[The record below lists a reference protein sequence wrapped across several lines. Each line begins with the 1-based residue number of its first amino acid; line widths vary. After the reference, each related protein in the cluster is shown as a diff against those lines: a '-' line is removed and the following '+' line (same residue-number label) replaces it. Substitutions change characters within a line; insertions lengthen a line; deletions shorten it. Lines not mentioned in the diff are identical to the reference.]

1 MERTTSDT
9 ACDASRIWTTS
20 VKESG
25 MAHSGMKP
33 RTTAD
38 GMKYVIL
45 PKTAVAAK
53 IPASTPGNVCCTAM
67 TSTLVGTLEN
77 SVARIAEPAR
87 RSGDRIVRPLRS
99 LEARYVL
106 KWNAPRKEADKIP
119 KTIAPIAPQT
129 ERPRRTDKTPATSRS
144 PEFRR
149 KLAER
154 SLNFSNP

>member
-1 MERTTSDT
+1 VPDDKTASVRAFRRRGKVGIDPPVCDTSMGKKT
-9 ACDASRIWTTS
+9 
-20 VKESG
+20 
-25 MAHSGMKP
+25 

-99 LEARYVL
+99 LDARYLVN
-106 KWNAPRKEADKIP
+106 WNAPRKEAEKSA
-119 KTIAPIAPQT
+119 KTIAQHAHQT
-129 ERPRRTDKTPATSRS
+129 ERPRG
-144 PEFRR
+144 PEQ
-149 KLAER
+149 
-154 SLNFSNP
+154 

>member
-1 MERTTSDT
+1 MDRPGGDT
-9 ACDASRIWTTS
+9 VMGTKT
-20 VKESG
+20 
-25 MAHSGMKP
+25 

-106 KWNAPRKEADKIP
+106 KWKAPKNEADKIP

-129 ERPRRTDKTPATSRS
+129 ERPRRD
-144 PEFRR
+144 R
-149 KLAER
+149 K
-154 SLNFSNP
+154 SVV

>member
-1 MERTTSDT
+1 MDDEKTTMVNNYSGSITAASPNESAKKGRTREPGNATRNRATVPDAKTASVRAFRRRGKVGTDPPVGDTSMGKKT
-9 ACDASRIWTTS
+9 
-20 VKESG
+20 
-25 MAHSGMKP
+25 

-99 LEARYVL
+99 LDARYVL
-106 KWNAPRKEADKIP
+106 K
-119 KTIAPIAPQT
+119 
-129 ERPRRTDKTPATSRS
+129 
-144 PEFRR
+144 
-149 KLAER
+149 
-154 SLNFSNP
+154 